1 MSQPKVV
8 PIEVKPK
15 LAASHASIATCVRK
29 ETSQQ
34 LEQLLTG
41 LFDCTD
47 DALFELADRSSTDTD
62 HHLYFHSMRQI
73 RLQRSEIEQRF
84 LSSVFADFD
93 RLFHPQPSPDA
104 SVAINVDEMTL
115 LQGDELE
122 VNVAVS
128 GIVSKVTT
136 QFSLPI
142 MELTKRLNALCA
154 SATVTER
161 LNPLGPQRICDAF
174 VFGIEPL
181 DVDIRIRLIL
191 LKLYERLVM
200 QNILGVYHHA
210 NELLIK
216 AGVLPELKR
225 RRDPARAQP
234 NRPAG
239 SADQPASPA
248 SNGTS
253 DHRGARGAGGQTD
266 VGALSYGAH
275 ASFDSPSFGFI
286 QNLLAAARSEPA
298 DVEDSGHP
306 VLATPQLIHL
316 LNAAQQE
323 AQRQAGTEYAA
334 ETPLLANLH
343 QLIAARAPDVTG
355 SAISQLRRA
364 DEDVVHFI
372 GMLFDY
378 ILNDRNLAIPMKALI
393 SRLQI
398 PIVKLAIIDK
408 SFFEKSAHPARV
420 LLNELSSAGI
430 GWSSAAELKRDNVY
444 DMIESVVARVLNDF
458 SENPDVFIDLLEEL
472 RSFRIRDEQRN
483 QLLETR
489 VKQTEAGR
497 ARTLAAKQIAQQ
509 LINQKAS
516 GLRLPPAAGRFISEI
531 WSRVL
536 IYACVKNGTHS
547 TEWHTLT
554 QILDDLLWSLQPLQ
568 RLEEIQRR
576 EAMAEALIG
585 QVAGGIEL
593 IQLGER
599 GANQWLATLQTQLA
613 DISESDRAYLD
624 EARSLD
630 NGSPALSAN
639 DYTAMVEIVLAPPE
653 ELADPYSGDAPAAPF
668 LAAIDQ
674 LQKGTWVEIDQQ
686 GTDPLRCKLTTVIH
700 PGARYVFV
708 NRRGMKVAERSRME
722 LATQLQDGCMRI
734 LNDTQVFDRALQ
746 SVIGNLR
753 QMQARPSA

>member
-1 MSQPKVV
+1 MSQPKVI

-15 LAASHASIATCVRK
+15 LTSSQSSIATCLRK
-29 ETSQQ
+29 ETRQQ

-73 RLQRSEIEQRF
+73 RLQRSEIEARF
-84 LSSVFADFD
+84 LGTVFADFD
-93 RLFHPQPSPDA
+93 RLFHTQLLPDVSA
-104 SVAINVDEMTL
+104 PLDVDEMTL

-142 MELTKRLNALCA
+142 MELTKRLDAICA
-154 SATVTER
+154 GETVTER
-161 LNPLGPQRICDAF
+161 LNPLGPQHLCDAF

-191 LKLYERLVM
+191 LKLFERLVM
-200 QNILGVYHHA
+200 QNILQVYNNA

-225 RRDPARAQP
+225 RREPARSQP
-234 NRPAG
+234 TRPTSRGDHSGSTGAAAG
-239 SADQPASPA
+239 HDQSR
-248 SNGTS
+248 SL
-253 DHRGARGAGGQTD
+253 D
-266 VGALSYGAH
+266 
-275 ASFDSPSFGFI
+275 SFGSPSFGFI
-286 QNLLAAARSEPA
+286 QNLLAAARSDATDAEA
-298 DVEDSGHP
+298 SGQP
-306 VLATPQLIHL
+306 VLGTPQLIHV

-323 AQRQAGTEYAA
+323 AQRHA
-334 ETPLLANLH
+334 EQHYTAEAPLLANLH
-343 QLIAARAPDVTG
+343 QVIAARAPDVTG

-364 DEDVVHFI
+364 DEDVVNFI

-408 SFFEKSAHPARV
+408 SLFEKSAHPARL

-458 SENPDVFIDLLEEL
+458 SENPDVFADLLEEL
-472 RSFRIRDEQRN
+472 RSFRQRDEQRN

-489 VKQTEAGR
+489 VKQTESGR

-509 LINQKAS
+509 MINQKAS

-536 IYACVKNGTHS
+536 IYACVKHGTHS
-547 TEWHTLT
+547 TQWQSLT
-554 QILDDLLWSLQPLQ
+554 QALDDLLWSLQPLQ
-568 RLEEIQRR
+568 CLQDIKRR
-576 EAMAEALIG
+576 ETMTEALI
-585 QVAGGIEL
+585 QQLASGIRL

-599 GANQWLATLQTQLA
+599 EAGQWLSALQTDLA
-613 DISESDRAYLD
+613 DINENDRAYVD
-624 EARSLD
+624 ED
-630 NGSPALSAN
+630 GGFGGQGSAATTR
-639 DYTAMVEIVLAPPE
+639 DYAEMEEIVLAAPE
-653 ELADPYSGDAPAAPF
+653 ELADPFRGDAAAPSF

-674 LQKGTWVEIDQQ
+674 LQEGTWVEIDQQ
-686 GTDPLRCKLTTVIH
+686 GTDPLRCKLTTVIL

-708 NRRGMKVAERSRME
+708 NRRGMKVVERSRME
-722 LATQLQDGCMRI
+722 LARQLQDGQMRI

-746 SVIGNLR
+746 TVIGNLR
-753 QMQARPSA
+753 QMQTQPSA